1 MIERGSLVNL
11 CKTALENVSINV
23 IEDLTEDFGTARA
36 KVGLPIA
43 YVYAGHERITFTGG
57 QENHFVEVIVIMA
70 EKKEKGIEVG
80 LIKFMQE
87 VDKQA
92 FSTASGNPLYIEQYD
107 IDTFEGGIEGTTGLV
122 IAQVSITFKWWRVNT
137 NR

>member
-11 CKTALENVSINV
+11 CKTALGNASINV
-23 IEDLTEDFGTARA
+23 IEDLTQDFGTARA

-57 QENHFVEVIVIMA
+57 QENHFVEINVVIA
-70 EKKEKGIEVG
+70 EKKETGIETA
-80 LIKFMQE
+80 LNNFMQAID
-87 VDKQA
+87 VQA
-92 FSTASGNPLYIEQYD
+92 FSSTNEHPLYIEQYD

-122 IAQVSITFKWWRVNT
+122 IAQVTITFKWWRVNT